1 MGAGS
6 AWVSV
11 AGGTGDGTL
20 PAAACTPVE
29 SGGATA
35 DVLIASD
42 LPLQGDGAEV
52 TRGLADAIRWV
63 LKDHGFRAGRHVVG
77 YQSCDESTAQTG
89 SYERRRCAAN
99 ANAFARAEQVVA
111 VIGPFSS
118 FCAQLQ
124 IPILNRAP
132 GGPLALV
139 SPSNSDRG
147 LTRGPPTGTPPN
159 TTLASSAAPMSRAS
173 HWRCSRSDCGS
184 RVSTCST
191 PTMTP
196 PGSAQLIRSAASP
209 RDSASGSP
217 GLRTSA
223 STRASTPP
231 SPTGSPAP
239 ESTGS

>member
-1 MGAGS
+1 MVTRVDGRTNAVTKQVRIEAVQSLAVGAGS

-11 AGGTGDGTL
+11 AGGTRDGAL
-20 PAAACTPVE
+20 PAAACTAVE
-29 SGGATA
+29 SGGATP

-42 LPLQGDGAEV
+42 LPLQGNDADV

-63 LKDHGFRAGRHVVG
+63 LKDHGFRAGRYVVG

-89 SYERRRCAAN
+89 NYERRRCAAN

-139 SPSNSDRG
+139 SPSNTDPG
-147 LTRGPPTGTPPN
+147 LTRGPPIEPGTSELDRYYPTGTRN
-159 TTLASSAAPMSRAS
+159 YARVIGRADVEGVALALLAQRLRLA
-173 HWRCSRSDCGS
+173 
-184 RVSTCST
+184 RVY
-191 PTMTP
+191 
-196 PGSAQLIRSAASP
+196 LLDP
-209 RDSASGSP
+209 R
-217 GLRTSA
+217 R
-223 STRASTPP
+223 
-231 SPTGSPAP
+231 
-239 ESTGS
+239 